1 MSDGQ
6 YISLGF
12 YERQDLAAVVEYL
25 TQSSDVDGIALW
37 GRSMGAVSSIMYA
50 SKDDSIRCVV
60 CDSPFGSLR
69 WLVQDLVEQHGGK
82 AGKYIP
88 GIIIKSIVERIR
100 KRIMKRAAFDIDD
113 LNTIRYAS
121 TCQVPGLLFHGEGD
135 DFVAPK
141 HSQAVRDAFVGSCL
155 HQLTPGGHNDERDE
169 EIRDLITAFLRLY
182 MVEKPSAAREAASQQ
197 ERASV
202 ASGRSVD
209 SVGPGVPASGVI
221 CSYESVTRKAPST
234 DRSRSSASP
243 TSSARKSPAP
253 TSAPSGGAGH
263 RGGEAPRVVF
273 PPLSPPSSDPGV
285 DADGDASSLD
295 MSIMVDVESGA
306 QPISFRRERM
316 LKVDCTSD
324 LAD

>member
-1 MSDGQ
+1 MATREIIRQITTGPGLIDTLCDFIIRPPRSNYALMDLGPSVFRVGDTCTTRFKRHDVELYNMRGLRIRCSWFKPLDAPPGPLPCVVYCHANCGGRYDGLEAIFLLTKGFTVFCFDFCGSGMSDGQ

-141 HSQAVRDAFVGSCL
+141 HSQAVRDA
-155 HQLTPGGHNDERDE
+155 
-169 EIRDLITAFLRLY
+169 LR
-182 MVEKPSAAREAASQQ
+182 
-197 ERASV
+197 
-202 ASGRSVD
+202 
-209 SVGPGVPASGVI
+209 
-221 CSYESVTRKAPST
+221 
-234 DRSRSSASP
+234 
-243 TSSARKSPAP
+243 
-253 TSAPSGGAGH
+253 
-263 RGGEAPRVVF
+263 RVV
-273 PPLSPPSSDPGV
+273 
-285 DADGDASSLD
+285 
-295 MSIMVDVESGA
+295 
-306 QPISFRRERM
+306 
-316 LKVDCTSD
+316 
-324 LAD
+324 